1 MQYKIVNLRVKNFK
15 CFDDSKYYEFRID
28 DSRNPVVLSG
38 PNGFG
43 KTTFFDAI
51 ELIFS
56 KNITR
61 LDKAIESKRTNLGKN
76 ILLNKADKDGYVI
89 LTLKN
94 ESAEFVTL
102 FAKIL
107 NTNHKLE
114 LEKSVFYGELFRMVS
129 TEELDQVLENYEDW
143 TDEINN
149 ENIRYRAENFNV
161 YYYVSQAESVHFLKK
176 SISDRKNAMNVLLNT
191 DTIDE
196 RISYIE
202 ELIGKRNGVNG
213 FIVNDEI
220 ISLDNQI
227 KEKIKRLKILKNE
240 NLNSIHQEKKNV
252 DIGLFEDD
260 SELFF
265 WDSPKVTEW
274 KVLEIKRAERELENL
289 ISFLENKD
297 DYNNFLW
304 NRDVKKVQKSK
315 ALEDYRDYRKYIL
328 GEKLSLDRINEDLD
342 NWDNKIQ
349 IYNSSVMFQQEVP
362 EAANFHEEDIRKLK
376 NLIPQLQE
384 FDFTIIK
391 NISEEILNLKSM
403 LSTNQKVIEKLVN
416 ARKALKIANDEHDE
430 HSKVCPFCNTKFSEE
445 KLLNDGFEEVD
456 NLLQKESGDVG
467 ERIINKQKELTTIAA
482 EVKKIIIPYI
492 KGTDENVVQGLVHN
506 KIEVQDFINDSGR
519 ISNVEKVVHY
529 LENTDFNYQIDN
541 SNVIIEIQ
549 RVLAGLIKKIKN
561 EEFENLYAKHEY
573 DKVNLKYREHIE
585 NLRAK
590 GFIDLLLQKKKYLE
604 SIIDEIDNAE
614 MQEIREKLNVLL
626 VRKIKMEK
634 IRKRLNDLEKVYK
647 GSIERFENLTLE
659 KLRVPLLIY
668 TGKIL
673 QDYQNGLGVFV
684 SKDEMRFV
692 SNGDA
697 KHDIL
702 NTFSSGQLSGFVL
715 AFLFAMNKQYI
726 KKSSDDLG
734 FILID
739 DPVQTMDDINISSL
753 IEVLRNDFSE
763 KQIILS
769 THEID
774 KENYILY
781 KFYKYNQLG
790 QSFNV
795 KEEMYGV

>member
-76 ILLNKADKDGYVI
+76 ILLNKAYKDGYVI

-252 DIGLFEDD
+252 DIGLFEED

-274 KVLEIKRAERELENL
+274 KVLEIKKAERELENL

>member
-196 RISYIE
+196 RISYID

-252 DIGLFEDD
+252 DIGLFEED

-274 KVLEIKRAERELENL
+274 KVLEIKKAERELENL

-668 TGKIL
+668 TGKI
-673 QDYQNGLGVFV
+673 
-684 SKDEMRFV
+684 
-692 SNGDA
+692 
-697 KHDIL
+697 
-702 NTFSSGQLSGFVL
+702 
-715 AFLFAMNKQYI
+715 I
-726 KKSSDDLG
+726 K
-734 FILID
+734 
-739 DPVQTMDDINISSL
+739 MD
-753 IEVLRNDFSE
+753 
-763 KQIILS
+763 
-769 THEID
+769 
-774 KENYILY
+774 
-781 KFYKYNQLG
+781 
-790 QSFNV
+790 
-795 KEEMYGV
+795 

>member
-196 RISYIE
+196 RISYID

-252 DIGLFEDD
+252 DIGLFEED

-274 KVLEIKRAERELENL
+274 KVLEIKKAERELENL

>member
-1 MQYKIVNLRVKNFK
+1 M
-15 CFDDSKYYEFRID
+15 
-28 DSRNPVVLSG
+28 
-38 PNGFG
+38 
-43 KTTFFDAI
+43 
-51 ELIFS
+51 
-56 KNITR
+56 
-61 LDKAIESKRTNLGKN
+61 
-76 ILLNKADKDGYVI
+76 
-89 LTLKN
+89 
-94 ESAEFVTL
+94 
-102 FAKIL
+102 
-107 NTNHKLE
+107 
-114 LEKSVFYGELFRMVS
+114 
-129 TEELDQVLENYEDW
+129 
-143 TDEINN
+143 
-149 ENIRYRAENFNV
+149 
-161 YYYVSQAESVHFLKK
+161 KK

-252 DIGLFEDD
+252 DIGLFEED

-274 KVLEIKRAERELENL
+274 KVLEIKKAERELENL

>member
-114 LEKSVFYGELFRMVS
+114 LEKSVFYGELLRMVS

-213 FIVNDEI
+213 YIVNDEI

-240 NLNSIHQEKKNV
+240 NLNNTHQEKKNV

-328 GEKLSLDRINEDLD
+328 GEKISLDRINEDLD
-342 NWDNKIQ
+342 SWDNKIQ

-376 NLIPQLQE
+376 TLIPQLKE

-416 ARKALKIANDEHDE
+416 ARKALKIANDEHNE

-467 ERIINKQKELTTIAA
+467 ERIINKQKELTTVAA

-492 KGTDENVVQGLVHN
+492 KGTDENVVQVLVHN
-506 KIEVQDFINDSGR
+506 KIAVQDFINDSGR

-541 SNVIIEIQ
+541 NNIIIEIQ

-585 NLRAK
+585 DLRAK
-590 GFIDLLLQKKKYLE
+590 EFIDLLLQKKKYLE

-614 MQEIREKLNVLL
+614 MQEIREKLKVLL
-626 VRKIKMEK
+626 VRKIRMEK

-726 KKSSDDLG
+726 KKSSDELG

-753 IEVLRNDFSE
+753 IEVLRNEFSE